1 MDSKKLK
8 LPENTTVHSQS
19 LKKIQGTFIQSI
31 PNSEAIAGRD
41 LHLISQHIPQVN

>member
-31 PNSEAIAGRD
+31 PNSDAPLHQLLQAAIYT
-41 LHLISQHIPQVN
+41 S